1 MSNTNPTQ
9 LQIRGKRPKLSPDEP
24 TVTRTISL
32 PVSSWKKLDEI
43 AKKLSEREFCVITS
57 QEVIRRALKYSMSR
71 VIVKLAEGTVLKKFS
86 KCFEEFGL
94 EVKAI
99 PKYRKEKDK

>member
-9 LQIRGKRPKLSPDEP
+9 LQIRGKRPKLDPNEP

-43 AKKLSEREFCVITS
+43 AAKLSQREHCVITS
-57 QEVIRRALKYSMSR
+57 QEVIRRSLKYSMSR
-71 VIVKLAEGTVLKKFS
+71 VISNVMEGTLLREFDKIFKKYGI
-86 KCFEEFGL
+86 EIRD
-94 EVKAI
+94 I
-99 PKYRKEKDK
+99 PKYRKEKE